1 MNMLFLIALIIESI
15 FAIGFILVPG
25 ALLNPMG
32 VILNETATT
41 FANLF
46 GSALISF
53 PVLLFFAMK
62 SDKIEFKKGVV
73 KSMFVYFLI
82 SGILLFITQLN
93 GQMNS
98 MGWSVVILH
107 LIFIIWFGYFLL
119 KKALS

>member
-1 MNMLFLIALIIESI
+1 MNTLFLIALIVESI
-15 FAIGFILVPG
+15 FGIGFILAPG

-32 VILNETATT
+32 VILNESATT

-46 GSALISF
+46 GSAIISF

-73 KSMFVYFLI
+73 KSMFVYYLI
-82 SGILLFITQLN
+82 SGILLLITQLN

-107 LIFIIWFGYFLL
+107 LIFLIWFGYFLL
-119 KKALS
+119 KKVVS

>member
-1 MNMLFLIALIIESI
+1 MNMLFLIALIVESI
-15 FAIGFILVPG
+15 FAIGFILVPS

-46 GSALISF
+46 GSALMSF

-119 KKALS
+119 KKTLS

>member
-1 MNMLFLIALIIESI
+1 MNTLFLIALIVESI
-15 FAIGFILVPG
+15 FGIGFILAPG

-32 VILNETATT
+32 VILNASATT

-53 PVLLFFAMK
+53 PVLLFYAMK

-73 KSMFVYFLI
+73 KSMFVYYLI
-82 SGILLFITQLN
+82 SGILLLITQLN

-98 MGWSVVILH
+98 MGWSIVVLH
-107 LIFIIWFGYFLL
+107 LIFLIWFGYFLF
-119 KKALS
+119 KKAVS

>member
-119 KKALS
+119 KKTLS

>member
-1 MNMLFLIALIIESI
+1 MNMLFLIALIVESI
-15 FAIGFILVPG
+15 FAIGFILVPS

-46 GSALISF
+46 GSALMSF

-107 LIFIIWFGYFLL
+107 LIFIIWFGYLLL
-119 KKALS
+119 KKTLS

>member
-1 MNMLFLIALIIESI
+1 MNTLFLIALIVESI
-15 FAIGFILVPG
+15 FGLGFIFAPG

-53 PVLLFFAMK
+53 PILLFFAIK
-62 SDKIEFKKGVV
+62 SDKTEFKRGVV
-73 KSMFVYFLI
+73 KSMFVYYLI
-82 SGILLFITQLN
+82 SGILLLITQLN

-98 MGWSVVILH
+98 LGWSVVVLH

-119 KKALS
+119 KKTV

>member
-1 MNMLFLIALIIESI
+1 MKTLFLIALIVESI
-15 FAIGFILVPG
+15 FGLGFIFAPG

-32 VILNETATT
+32 VTLTESAAT

-46 GSALISF
+46 GSAIISF

-62 SDKIEFKKGVV
+62 SDKIDFKNGVV
-73 KSMFVYFLI
+73 RSMFVYFLI

-98 MGWSVVILH
+98 LGWSIVVLH

-119 KKALS
+119 KKADS